1 VTGSRLRKFTVYDT
15 LCPISATI
23 VRVTH
28 SAWTTPLSP
37 DVDAFLTEYGG
48 RGANPDADP
57 GDHFAEEFL
66 TLDPT
71 RARMLARATLVASL
85 PARRQ
90 MFANAGVGPL
100 RLTDA
105 SQLDLDARHV
115 LVRTTWTADRAG
127 GQRLLL
133 ESTFL
138 LRRDEDRLR
147 IVVYLNHH
155 DVAALLSQ
163 AAR

>member
-1 VTGSRLRKFTVYDT
+1 VTS
-15 LCPISATI
+15 
-23 VRVTH
+23 

-37 DVDAFLTEYGG
+37 DVDAFFTEYES
-48 RGANPDADP
+48 RGASPDADP
-57 GDHFAEEFL
+57 GDHFAEQFL

-71 RARMLARATLVASL
+71 RARTLARSTLVAAL

-90 MFANAGVGPL
+90 MFASAGVGPL
-100 RLTDA
+100 RLADA
-105 SQLDLDARHV
+105 SQLDLDTHHV
-115 LVRTTWTADRAG
+115 LVRTTWTADRAS
-127 GQRLLL
+127 GQPLRL

-163 AAR
+163 SAR